1 MEQLN
6 GNFNDFESFLSWAG
20 EFLTVFGI
28 KLLGALIALIV
39 GFWIVSRLGKGV
51 RSMMEKRDL
60 DPSLRSFLASMI
72 AITLKILVII
82 SVLGMVGIQMT
93 SFIAILAAAGLAI
106 GLALSG
112 TLQNFAG
119 GVLLLIIKPFKS
131 GDFIEAQGFMGT
143 VNEVQIFNT
152 ILITPDNKKI
162 IIPNGS
168 LANDAVTNFSAK
180 ETRRVE
186 WVFGIAYGD
195 SLKKAKAVL
204 LKLIQ
209 EDERIL
215 QEPVPF
221 IALSTLNDSSVDI
234 TVRVWTKASDFWSVF
249 FEMNEKVYETFEK
262 EGINIPFPQMD
273 VHLQKN
279 G

>member
-6 GNFNDFESFLSWAG
+6 GIFNDFESFLSWAG

-39 GFWIVSRLGKGV
+39 GFWIVSRVGKGV